1 MSRNEQKELL
11 KNMRQRTKKATVSKQ
26 AAIDYLVELGM
37 MKKDGSFSKT
47 YLELCT
53 KSKAA

>member
-1 MSRNEQKELL
+1 MSHSEQKELL
-11 KNMRQRTKKATVSKQ
+11 KNMRKRTQKAIVSKQ

-37 MKKDGSFSKT
+37 MKKDGTFSKT